1 MKKNYDQS
9 FEINDNPKWS
19 YIPDHAYRTLI
30 IGGLGSG
37 KINLLLNL
45 VKYQGPDID
54 KKLFVLQRSIELKYE
69 LIIN

>member
-1 MKKNYDQS
+1 M
-9 FEINDNPKWS
+9 WS

-30 IGGLGSG
+30 IGGSRSG

-54 KKLFVLQRSIELKYE
+54 KSYLYFKDPLKSKYE
-69 LIIN
+69 LIIK